1 MARYLI
7 LANQTA
13 ASPELTEAVKQI
25 VAGDAEAEFVLLVP
39 ATPVE
44 DLLDWQDGDAET
56 VATRTAQA
64 AKDHLER
71 VGAKVAR
78 TEVGDPSPVKAIEN
92 VLETHKTKYD
102 QIIIST
108 LPLQR
113 SRWVALDQPRRIER
127 RFNIPVCHVV
137 GHSITMSREDLING
151 LNEDLNLELEALLR
165 SIYHAAAGRGKLGP
179 ELRELLKKELPSEL
193 EHATF
198 LADKIVALG
207 GEVQIRPTMPQQVN
221 AARDL
226 LQQNIA
232 AERKI
237 IGNYSKRIDQA
248 AEYGDR
254 GLAIRLEDI
263 LSAETDHLEQLERL
277 GR

>member
-1 MARYLI
+1 MPRYLI

-25 VAGDAEAEFVLLVP
+25 VARDADAEFALLVP
-39 ATPVE
+39 ATPIE

-92 VLETHKTKYD
+92 VLETHQTKYD
-102 QIIIST
+102 EIIIST

-127 RFNIPVCHVV
+127 RFSIPVRHVV
-137 GHSITMSREDLING
+137 GHSVTMSREDLING

-165 SIYHAAAGRGKLGP
+165 SVYHAASGRGMLGH

-193 EHATF
+193 EHAKF

-207 GEVQIRPTMPQQVN
+207 GEVQIRPTMPEQVN

-237 IGNYSKRIDQA
+237 ISNYSKRIDQA
-248 AEYGDR
+248 SEYGDR

>member
-1 MARYLI
+1 M
-7 LANQTA
+7 
-13 ASPELTEAVKQI
+13 EE
-25 VAGDAEAEFVLLVP
+25 
-39 ATPVE
+39 
-44 DLLDWQDGDAET
+44 LLDWQDGDSET
-56 VATRTAQA
+56 VAKRTAQA
-64 AKDHLER
+64 AKTHLTG

-78 TEVGDPSPVKAIEN
+78 TEVGDASPVKAIEN
-92 VLETHKTKYD
+92 ELEHHQEKYD
-102 QIIIST
+102 GIVIST

-127 RFNIPVCHVV
+127 RFKVPVRHVV
-137 GHSITMSREDLING
+137 GHSVTMTREDLING

-165 SIYHAAAGRGKLGP
+165 SVYHAAAGRGMLGH
-179 ELRELLKKELPSEL
+179 ELRELLKKELPGEL
-193 EHATF
+193 DHATF

-207 GEVQIRPTMPQQVN
+207 GEVRIKPAMPAEFG

-237 IGNYSKRIDQA
+237 ISNYAKRIDQA
-248 AEYGDR
+248 AEFGDK

-263 LSAETDHLEQLERL
+263 LAAETDHLEQLERL